1 VRVSVIVPTRH
12 EAPAIGRVLADL
24 PSGLVSEV
32 IVVDNHSSDETPDIA
47 ARMGACVIHQARR
60 GYGRACLTG
69 LINASDPDV
78 VVFWMATTAI
88 GRPSFQ
94 FSPLSPSVRVSQVS
108 ARAAFFPG
116 MPIGSLPAR
125 SPISTE

>member
-1 VRVSVIVPTRH
+1 MRVSVIVPTRH

-60 GYGRACLTG
+60 GCGRACLTG

-94 FSPLSPSVRVSQVS
+94 FSSPSVRVSQVS
-108 ARAAFFPG
+108 ARGAFFPG